1 MSNGFLTAFQV
12 TAHIRAT
19 FSMSFFVALIDTLN
33 LVLRRRAVA
42 QKKALLLGFLD
53 VRSSFHEAHTG
64 GNYRHHAPI
73 KNNAILHGPLFL
85 FFYANHKIV
94 SAAAGVVRAE
104 YHGYMVDPRL

>member
-1 MSNGFLTAFQV
+1 
-12 TAHIRAT
+12 
-19 FSMSFFVALIDTLN
+19 
-33 LVLRRRAVA
+33 VA

-53 VRSSFHEAHTG
+53 VESSLHEARISRCDRPRARTAL
-64 GNYRHHAPI
+64 NSKKPR
-73 KNNAILHGPLFL
+73 PLFL